1 VNTSAFDLSIRDNKM
16 RTHTLR
22 FLSVICLCLS
32 LQQLAEGQQEQK
44 PLLPGRLPDG
54 TVLLSNGWKLTPAG
68 DQIPL
73 GDLPLGMDISPDG
86 RLAAVT
92 NNGVSRP
99 TISLV
104 DLKEK
109 QVVQT
114 IRVKNAWLGVK
125 FTRDGKS
132 LFVSGGNENV
142 VYRYRVLGDTA
153 ELVYTIRFARP
164 YPKASVSAA
173 GIDIDA
179 NDSLLYVTC
188 RGDSSLRIVD
198 LRSPEEPVRKIPLE
212 GSPYTCLVSRDG
224 RRVFISLWDRDQ
236 IAVYDVA
243 TTRIE
248 AHVDVG
254 EHPNDLTES
263 PDGGRLFVANANR
276 NSVSIVDVQRWKVI
290 ETIHTSITPDAP
302 PGSTPNSVA
311 LSLDGRIL
319 FVANADNNCL
329 AVFDVSR
336 PGKTMARGFIPVGWY
351 PTCVRVH
358 PDGRRILVL
367 NGKGLTSLPNPEGPN
382 PTLRHI
388 PKDEQYIARMLLG
401 ALSVI
406 ELPSEEK
413 LAKYSKSVYDNCPY
427 VRSDSREEPCPPPNP
442 IPLNPGKSS
451 PVKHVFYVIKENRT
465 YDQVFGDLPE
475 GNGDSSLCLFT
486 ERITPN
492 HHALAKQF
500 VLLDNFYHDAE
511 VSADG
516 HNWVTAAYATDYV
529 EKTWP
534 TNYGGRGGAYD
545 FEGTNELSRPA
556 SGYLWDLCRKKG
568 ISYRSYGEFVENGK
582 TDKDSAKA
590 EVEGL
595 VGHVAPFF
603 RSWDLDYS
611 DVDRVKEWEKE
622 FDEAEKTRK
631 LEALQIIR
639 LPNDHTAGTRKGMLT
654 PLAFLGQ
661 NDYALGLLVERI
673 SKSKF
678 WKESA
683 IFVVEDDAQNG
694 PDHVDAHRTVALAI
708 SQYTKRHFV
717 DHTMYSSSSMLKTIE
732 LILGLP
738 PMTQFDAAATPMCN
752 SFTSSKDL
760 EPYKALPPNI
770 DIEEKNVASAY
781 GSERSGELN
790 LAEEDAVPEVEFNEI
805 IWKAIRGAN
814 SEMPAPVRSAF
825 VRVVE

>member
-1 VNTSAFDLSIRDNKM
+1 
-16 RTHTLR
+16 
-22 FLSVICLCLS
+22 
-32 LQQLAEGQQEQK
+32 
-44 PLLPGRLPDG
+44 
-54 TVLLSNGWKLTPAG
+54 
-68 DQIPL
+68 
-73 GDLPLGMDISPDG
+73 MDITLDG
-86 RLAAVT
+86 RLVAVT
-92 NNGVSRP
+92 NNGDSP
-99 TISLV
+99 ATISIV
-104 DLKEK
+104 DLKEPK
-109 QVVQT
+109 VAQT
-114 IRVKNAWLGVK
+114 IKVKNAWLGVK

-142 VYRYRVLGDTA
+142 VYRYRVDGKTV
-153 ELVYTIRFARP
+153 ELVDTIRFAKP
-164 YPKASVSAA
+164 YPKAYVSVA
-173 GIDIDA
+173 GLDIDA
-179 NDSLLYVTC
+179 NDSLLYVAC
-188 RGDSSLRIVD
+188 RGDSTLRIVD
-198 LRSPEEPVRKIPLE
+198 LKSPEEPARKIALE
-212 GSPYTCLVSRDG
+212 GNPYTCLVSRDG
-224 RRVFISLWDRDQ
+224 KRVFISLWDRDQ

-243 TTRIE
+243 NSRIE
-248 AHVDVG
+248 AEVGVG
-254 EHPNDLTES
+254 EHPNDLAES
-263 PDGGRLFVANANR
+263 PDGGRLFVADANR
-276 NSVSIVDVQRWKVI
+276 NSVSIVDVQNWKVT
-290 ETIHTSITPDAP
+290 ETISTSLTPDAL

-311 LSLDGRIL
+311 VTPDGRTL
-319 FVANADNNCL
+319 FAANADNNCL
-329 AVFDVSR
+329 AVFDVSE
-336 PGKTMARGFIPVGWY
+336 PGKTKARGFIPVGWY

-367 NGKGLTSLPNPEGPN
+367 NGKGLTSLANPKGPN

-388 PKDEQYIARMLLG
+388 PKDEQFLPRLLMG
-401 ALSVI
+401 TLSVI
-406 ELPSEEK
+406 DLPSQEV
-413 LAKYSKSVYDNCPY
+413 LAKYSRSVYENTPY
-427 VRSDSREEPCPPPNP
+427 ATSASREEPCPPPNP
-442 IPLNPGKSS
+442 IPLKPGEPS
-451 PVKHVFYVIKENRT
+451 PIKHVFYVIKENRT

-475 GNGDSSLCLFT
+475 GNRDSSLCLFT

-511 VSADG
+511 VSPDG

-534 TNYGGRGGAYD
+534 TNYGHRGGPYD

-568 ISYRSYGEFVENGK
+568 LTYRSYGEFVENGK

-590 EVEGL
+590 VVEGL
-595 VGHVAPFF
+595 MGHVAPFF

-611 DVDRVKEWEKE
+611 DVDRVKAWEKE
-622 FDEAEKTRK
+622 FDEAEKTGN

-639 LPNDHTAGTRKGMLT
+639 LPNDHTSGTRKGMLT

-694 PDHVDAHRTVALAI
+694 PDHVDAHRTVALVI
-708 SQYTKRHFV
+708 SPYTKRHFV

-738 PMTQFDAAATPMCN
+738 PMTQYDAGATPMCN

-781 GSERSGELN
+781 GSKRSGELN

-825 VRVVE
+825 VKVVE

>member
-1 VNTSAFDLSIRDNKM
+1 M

-32 LQQLAEGQQEQK
+32 LHQLSEGQQNQK
-44 PLLPGRLPDG
+44 PVLPGHLPDG
-54 TVLLSNGWKLTPAG
+54 TVLLPNGWKLTPAG
-68 DQIPL
+68 TQIPL
-73 GDLPLGMDISPDG
+73 GDLPLGMDINPDG
-86 RLAAVT
+86 RLVAVT

-104 DLKEK
+104 DLKE
-109 QVVQT
+109 QEVVQT
-114 IRVKNAWLGVK
+114 IRVKNAWLGIK
-125 FTRDGKS
+125 FARDGKS
-132 LFVSGGNENV
+132 LLVSGGNENV
-142 VYRYRVLGDTA
+142 VYRYHVTGDTA
-153 ELVYTIRFARP
+153 ALVDTIRFAKA
-164 YPKASVSAA
+164 YPKAKVSVA

-179 NDSLLYVTC
+179 NDSLLYVAC

-198 LRSPEEPVRKIPLE
+198 LKSPEEPVRKIPLE

-236 IAVYDVA
+236 VA
-243 TTRIE
+243 AFNVETSRIE

-254 EHPNDLTES
+254 EHPNDLAES

-276 NSVSIVDVQRWKVI
+276 NSVSIVDVQKWKVT
-290 ETIHTSITPDAP
+290 ETIRTSLTPDAP
-302 PGSTPNSVA
+302 LGSTPNSVA
-311 LSLDGRIL
+311 VTRDGKTL

-329 AVFDVSR
+329 AVFDVSE
-336 PGKTMARGFIPVGWY
+336 PGKTKARGFIPVGWY
-351 PTCVRVH
+351 PTGVRVD
-358 PDGRRILVL
+358 PVSKKILVL
-367 NGKGLTSLPNPEGPN
+367 NGKGLTSLPNPKGPN
-382 PTLRHI
+382 PTLHHP
-388 PKDEQYIARMLLG
+388 PKDEQYIGRLLVG

-406 ELPSEEK
+406 DFPSPK
-413 LAKYSKSVYDNCPY
+413 QLADYSKKVYDNCPY
-427 VRSDSREEPCPPPNP
+427 VRNAPRKNPCPPSNP
-442 IPLNPGKSS
+442 IPRKRGQPS
-451 PVKHVFYVIKENRT
+451 PIKHVFYVIKENRT

-475 GNGDSSLCLFT
+475 GNGDSTLCLFT
-486 ERITPN
+486 AQITPN

-511 VSADG
+511 VSPDG

-545 FEGTNELSRPA
+545 FEGVNELARPA

-568 ISYRSYGEFVENGK
+568 LTYRSYGEFVENGK
-582 TDKDSAKA
+582 TDKDSATA
-590 EVEGL
+590 NVEGL
-595 VGHVAPFF
+595 VGHFAPFF

-611 DVDRVKEWEKE
+611 DVDRVKAWEKE
-622 FDEAEKTRK
+622 FDEAEKVGK

-639 LPNDHTAGTRKGMLT
+639 LPNDHTGGTRKGLLT

-661 NDYALGLLVERI
+661 NDYALGLLVQRI
-673 SKSKF
+673 SKSMF

-683 IFVVEDDAQNG
+683 IFVVEDDAMNG
-694 PDHVDAHRTVALAI
+694 PDHVDAHRTVALVI
-708 SQYTKRHFV
+708 SPYTKHHFV

-760 EPYKALPPNI
+760 EPYTALPPNI
-770 DIEEKNVASAY
+770 DIEERNVASAY

-790 LAEEDAVPEVEFNEI
+790 LTEEDAVPEVEFNEI
-805 IWKAIRGAN
+805 IWKAIRGAD